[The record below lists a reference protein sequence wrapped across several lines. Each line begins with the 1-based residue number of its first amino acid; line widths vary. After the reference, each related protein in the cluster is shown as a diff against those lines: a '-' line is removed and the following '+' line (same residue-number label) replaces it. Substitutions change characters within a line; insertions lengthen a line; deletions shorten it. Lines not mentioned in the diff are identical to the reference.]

1 MRKLVHSVA
10 VSAKLRKVGGG
21 GLRVVVEEGVKDR
34 VGEDSVLVIELVVV
48 RGFFV
53 YMVSF

>member
-10 VSAKLRKVGGG
+10 GSGKLRKVGGG
-21 GLRVVVEEGVKDR
+21 GLRVVVEEGVKDH

-48 RGFFV
+48 RSFFV
-53 YMVSF
+53 YMVAF

>member
-10 VSAKLRKVGGG
+10 GSGKLRKVGGG